1 MKIIKIILMLV
12 AVVLA
17 IYYIAIANGSAF
29 IIGKAICALLI
40 YTGLD
45 FSIRMDNL
53 NKKLDGKEKKK
64 QK

>member
-1 MKIIKIILMLV
+1 MIV

-17 IYYIAIANGSAF
+17 IYYIATANGSAF

-45 FSIRMDNL
+45 FGIRMDNL
-53 NKKLDGKEKKK
+53 NKKLDDKEKKK
-64 QK
+64 